1 MTPIT
6 RLSLAALSAALL
18 ASPAGAQVAG
28 QQPPAAAAGRPAFD
42 PTGVGDTSIF
52 APLNLRAGTM
62 FRSGSGM
69 PGPRYW
75 QQRASYDL
83 RGTLDTGA
91 KSLRGELTLLYTNN
105 SVDTLRF

>member
-6 RLSLAALSAALL
+6 RLSLAALFAALL

-28 QQPPAAAAGRPAFD
+28 QQPPAAAGRPAFD

-83 RGTLDTGA
+83 HGTLDTAA
-91 KSLRGELTLLYTNN
+91 KTLHGEMTLRYTNN
-105 SVDTLRF
+105 SPDTLR